1 MHFLLNDKP
10 VTETALPSDFTA
22 LRYLREKRGLTG
34 TKEGCASGDCG
45 ACTLLVG
52 ALEDGELKYS
62 TFNSCITPIQSL
74 SGKHLVS
81 VEYLSELSG
90 KAGGELHPAQQ
101 AMVEHHGSQCGFCT
115 PGIVLSLAGL
125 YENSQSSD
133 KTIDRESVC
142 DAISGNLCRCTGYRP
157 IIDAGLDM
165 VKTAEDNQFVELMS
179 KNEKIKSQL
188 SAMKEAVSSEK
199 HSSENGRATYLQP
212 TTLAELLQ
220 AKASHADGTM
230 IAGGTDLMLENTQRF
245 HDFATLIDVSQ
256 VAELKQIQDNGSTL
270 TLGASVTYS
279 ELEDFS
285 KTRYPHIY
293 NLLSRIASR
302 QIRNRGTIGGN
313 VANASPIADLPPLL
327 LALDADMQLVKVDG
341 SKRVVNINDFYRGYK
356 TTLLAKDELIE
367 SFSIDLSKLNAFHRF
382 YKVSKRMEDDIS
394 SVMLAVRFE
403 LNDDKI
409 SDVRFAFGGMAAT
422 PIRAV
427 KAEQSLIGQNVND
440 EPALAQ
446 AIENLR
452 NELTPL
458 SDMRASSRYRL
469 DMACNLIKKAWLEL
483 NGTQVPTFSGHPVSD
498 SLLTLGYELP
508 SNKGQGTQE
517 KGASHAQT
525 SK

>member
-1 MHFLLNDKP
+1 LKFLLNDKLIDDN
-10 VTETALPSDFTA
+10 TLPSDFTA
-22 LRYLREKRGLTG
+22 LRYLREKQALTG

-62 TFNSCITPIQSL
+62 TFNSCITPVQSL
-74 SGKHLVS
+74 SGKHVVS
-81 VEYLSELSG
+81 VEYLSAFWG
-90 KAGGELHPAQQ
+90 KASGELHPAQQ

-115 PGIVLSLAGL
+115 PGFVLSLAGL
-125 YENSQSSD
+125 FENSQSSD
-133 KTIDRESVC
+133 KAIDRESVC

-165 VKTAEDNQFVELMS
+165 VRTAEGNQFIELMS
-179 KNEKIKSQL
+179 KNDSIKSQL
-188 SAMKEAVSSEK
+188 SALKETGCFESQSNAS
-199 HSSENGRATYLQP
+199 YLQP
-212 TTLAELLQ
+212 MTLAELLQ
-220 AKASHADGTM
+220 VKTAHVDAIM

-245 HDFATLIDVSQ
+245 HDFGTLIDVSH
-256 VAELKQIQDNGSTL
+256 VAELKQIQHNGSTL
-270 TLGASVTYS
+270 ILGASVTYS
-279 ELEDFS
+279 ELENFS

-313 VANASPIADLPPLL
+313 VANASPIADMPPLL
-327 LALDADMQLVKVDG
+327 LAFDADMQLVKTDG
-341 SKRVVNINDFYRGYK
+341 SKRVVNINDFYQSYK
-356 TTLLAKDELIE
+356 TTLLGKDELIE
-367 SFSIDLSKLNAFHRF
+367 SFSIDLTKLDAFHRF

-409 SDVRFAFGGMAAT
+409 SGVRFAFGGMAAT

-427 KAEQSLIGQNVND
+427 TAEQSLVGKNIND
-440 EPALAQ
+440 EQALTQ

-452 NELTPL
+452 SELIPL

-469 DMACNLIKKAWLEL
+469 DMACNLIKKTWLEL
-483 NGTQVPTFSGHPVSD
+483 NGTEVPTFSGHALPESAL
-498 SLLTLGYELP
+498 SLG
-508 SNKGQGTQE
+508 SKIKGQ
-517 KGASHAQT
+517 KGVTHA
-525 SK
+525 